1 MSANSPVTCLR
12 SPSSNVFEARMPS
25 ARCFEVWRLG
35 AVPVVDSIARVATA
49 SPHAPQNLADGA
61 SSARHLAQA
70 AGNAAPHSTQNRE
83 LAGLSRRQLGHR
95 MERLG
100 IVSVSIAAIER

>member
-1 MSANSPVTCLR
+1 
-12 SPSSNVFEARMPS
+12 
-25 ARCFEVWRLG
+25 
-35 AVPVVDSIARVATA
+35 VDSIARVATG
-49 SPHAPQNLADGA
+49 SPHAPQNRAVGV

-95 MERLG
+95 MERQG
-100 IVSVSIAAIER
+100 IVSVSISAIER